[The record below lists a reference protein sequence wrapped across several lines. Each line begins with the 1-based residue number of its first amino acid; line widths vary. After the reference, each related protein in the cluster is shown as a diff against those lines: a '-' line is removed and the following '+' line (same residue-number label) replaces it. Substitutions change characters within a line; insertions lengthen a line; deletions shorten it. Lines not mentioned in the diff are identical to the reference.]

1 MQTRTML
8 NPKTRYEGIWTK
20 AFEKIENE
28 IIQNKKNLIEAIET
42 YQKDE
47 LRQSAENAFS
57 FNLHKKIGLV
67 SNPNQTPSKRL
78 VVKNGNYTIASVD
91 TTFNGDFINELIK
104 IINEKREQIDYIV
117 ELGSGMGRHIFALAD
132 RLIPYQEQK
141 QIEYFA
147 CEFTDSGQEACKKL
161 IKYSNEQKIHVEYF
175 DYMNPDLS
183 FLPNKKNYLFFT
195 FHSIEQIPELKRAV
209 IDEILTISGN
219 CSCLH
224 AEPVGWQ
231 YNKDLIKYRKETQAG
246 AWKQKQPF
254 LKRKL
259 SKLNWRLFNKYG
271 LSFMKMTH
279 KHGIELDKNDI
290 EKPDKVSVNAAKL
303 SLERDYNTNLI
314 PLLKTIESDGLIKID
329 SEMANKYGKK
339 PFNPTTIITWHKL
352 NN

>member
-1 MQTRTML
+1 ML
-8 NPKTRYEGIWTK
+8 
-20 AFEKIENE
+20 
-28 IIQNKKNLIEAIET
+28 
-42 YQKDE
+42 
-47 LRQSAENAFS
+47 
-57 FNLHKKIGLV
+57 
-67 SNPNQTPSKRL
+67 
-78 VVKNGNYTIASVD
+78 
-91 TTFNGDFINELIK
+91 
-104 IINEKREQIDYIV
+104 
-117 ELGSGMGRHIFALAD
+117 
-132 RLIPYQEQK
+132 
-141 QIEYFA
+141 
-147 CEFTDSGQEACKKL
+147 
-161 IKYSNEQKIHVEYF
+161 KYSNEQKIHVEYF

-219 CSCLH
+219 CFCLH

-231 YNKDLIKYRKETQAG
+231 YNKELTKYRKETQAG
-246 AWKQKQPF
+246 TWKQKQPF

-271 LSFMKMTH
+271 LSFMKMSH

-290 EKPDKVSVNAAKL
+290 DKPDKVSVNAAKL

-314 PLLKTIESDGLIKID
+314 PLLKTIEGDGLIKID

-352 NN
+352 IN